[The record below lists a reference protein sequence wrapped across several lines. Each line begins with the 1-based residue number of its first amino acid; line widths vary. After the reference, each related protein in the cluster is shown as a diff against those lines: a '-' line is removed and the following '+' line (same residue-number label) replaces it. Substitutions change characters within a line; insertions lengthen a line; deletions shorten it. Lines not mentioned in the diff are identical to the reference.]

1 MSRGVG
7 KEGQYLSPATVEIF
21 SRIVILS
28 INMKSLF
35 SPREYVQVRHKTDTF
50 DNCSIVVQWLSC
62 VPLFVTPWAT
72 GFTVLHYLSEFAQ
85 THIHG
90 EDEAIQSSHSL
101 STPSLPSLNLSHH
114 QHLFQLVSASQP
126 SMGSHRVRY
135 DWSNLAAAA
144 AAHQE

>member
-50 DNCSIVVQWLSC
+50 DNCSIVVQ
-62 VPLFVTPWAT
+62 
-72 GFTVLHYLSEFAQ
+72 
-85 THIHG
+85 
-90 EDEAIQSSHSL
+90 
-101 STPSLPSLNLSHH
+101 
-114 QHLFQLVSASQP
+114 
-126 SMGSHRVRY
+126 
-135 DWSNLAAAA
+135 
-144 AAHQE
+144 